1 MAKFLIEATYTN
13 TGMKG
18 VQQKGGTA
26 RVEAIEKML
35 ADVGGTLEG
44 FYFAFGQTD
53 AYVICDLPDNTAA
66 ASVAMA
72 VGASGAATTKT
83 IVLLTPEEID
93 RAAGTQVAY
102 TPPGG

>member
-18 VQQKGGTA
+18 VIKKGGTA
-26 RVEAIEKML
+26 RVEAIEKTI
-35 ADVGGTLEG
+35 ADVGGTLES
-44 FYFAFGQTD
+44 FYFGFGSAD
-53 AYVICDLPDNTAA
+53 AYVTCDLPDATSAA
-66 ASVAMA
+66 AIAMA

-83 IVLLTPEEID
+83 IVLLTPDEID
-93 RAAGTQVAY
+93 HAASTMVAY

>member
-18 VQQKGGTA
+18 VAEKGGTA
-26 RVEAIEKML
+26 RVEAIEKTL

-44 FYFAFGQTD
+44 FYFAFGETD
-53 AYVICDLPDNTAA
+53 AYVICDLPDTTTAA
-66 ASVAMA
+66 AVAMK

-83 IVLLTPEEID
+83 VVLLTAEEID